1 MSLRQLSDGLP
12 DRYLRL
18 RRNRAGRGFYQAGQQ
33 KIQRRDALR
42 GVDTRAADRH
52 SARQQTEDQSSHD
65 VTKVSH
71 WGNIGR
77 GRVVAIPISESAV
90 PWAHPAVVGEL
101 RSQQTASAAVQ
112 DLKNPASSGPTCR
125 QAARA
130 PVAGARANSLSLH
143 SLIWMLAA
151 LGLITGDDLFA
162 AETPVGPARFVERA
176 QRLYLQARERHAQQP
191 GDPATGVR
199 LAKACFDRAE
209 FATNDTERAAL
220 AVEGINVCRQ
230 VIERDSASA
239 AAHLFLGLNLGQL
252 ARTKTLGALRLVGEM
267 ETEFKRAIALEPAVE
282 YAGPDRYLGQLYHQ
296 APGWPTSIGSR
307 SRARQHL
314 TRACELS
321 PDYPDNRLALL
332 EALMEWHDRRNF
344 LKEAR
349 LYLELLP
356 ASRGKYSGEPWA
368 AAWAEWDQRWQKLA
382 AYLAKLEEAKHQ
394 P

>member
-1 MSLRQLSDGLP
+1 MSLRQLSDGLHH
-12 DRYLRL
+12 RRLRL
-18 RRNRAGRGFYQAGQQ
+18 RRSGGRGGFYEARQQ
-33 KIQRRDALR
+33 EHER
-42 GVDTRAADRH
+42 GNATGPVDTRAANKH
-52 SARQQTEDQSSHD
+52 SARQQTEDQGPHEIASASHLR
-65 VTKVSH
+65 
-71 WGNIGR
+71 NIGTM
-77 GRVVAIPISESAV
+77 RVVAMPISKITGRACV
-90 PWAHPAVVGEL
+90 
-101 RSQQTASAAVQ
+101 AA
-112 DLKNPASSGPTCR
+112 APTR
-125 QAARA
+125 LAIVRA
-130 PVAGARANSLSLH
+130 VAGARAEWRFFGRLS
-143 SLIWMLAA
+143 WVVVV
-151 LGLITGDDLFA
+151 LGLITGGDLFS
-162 AETPVGPARFVERA
+162 AETPAGPARFVERA

-191 GDPATGVR
+191 GDPAAGVR
-199 LAKACFDRAE
+199 RAKACFDRAE

-382 AYLAKLEEAKHQ
+382 AYLAKLEGAKHQ